1 MLILMELKKAA
12 RNKGVKLLSMVIV
25 LLLFLFYFNYTSE
38 NSSVFEYELCD
49 ITNGISFGIL
59 FYGML
64 FLTIW
69 SSVIGVYLGNYDTN
83 QKTIYNLIVLRGRY
97 LPYIMKIISM
107 FVLHFLFLIT
117 LSILMA
123 IMGIL
128 KCGWGNINIKT
139 IMVQLIFMV
148 FIGFCTSLLA
158 FVISILIQ
166 NSVISNIIVILFL
179 YIPAML
185 GGKISVFLKYLNP
198 MKYFEG
204 KLDTIF
210 QNITGLESIHIKSGA
225 FQKWY
230 LIGGYILICMC
241 ILFVVLRKRN
251 YR

>member
-1 MLILMELKKAA
+1 MLILMELKKAS
-12 RNKGVKLLSMVIV
+12 RNKGIIILSIV
-25 LLLFLFYFNYTSE
+25 SVFLLLLLYFNYTNES
-38 NSSVFEYELCD
+38 SSVFEYRLCD
-49 ITNGISFGIL
+49 ITNGVSFGIL

-69 SSVIGVYLGNYDTN
+69 SSIIGVYLGNYDTN
-83 QKTIYNLIVLRGRY
+83 HKTIYNLIVLRGRY

-117 LSILMA
+117 LSILMG

-139 IMVQLIFMV
+139 IMTQLIFMV

-166 NSVISNIIVILFL
+166 NSVISNIIVIILL
-179 YIPAML
+179 YIPTIL
-185 GGKISVFLKYLNP
+185 GGQISVYLRYLNP

-210 QNITGLESIHIKSGA
+210 LNIKGMENIHIKSGT
-225 FQKWY
+225 FQNWY

-241 ILFVVLRKRN
+241 ILSVVLRKRN